1 MKHIFCR
8 IIFTLVLAIS
18 PFVILGDEGMWT
30 FDNPPLKHWAEKYGF
45 TPDQAMLDHLRL
57 ASLRFNSGGSGSF
70 IGKDGL
76 VLTNHHVARGQI
88 QKLSSSD
95 NDMVSN
101 GFYAAS
107 IEEELP
113 CPDLELNQLIG
124 MENVTDRI
132 QAAVAEISDPTEAVK
147 KRRAVIAAIEKESL
161 DATGLRSN
169 VVGLYGGGEYWLYRY
184 RRFTDVRLVF
194 APDRQAAAF
203 GGELDNF
210 TYPRFCLDVA
220 FLRVYENGKPYRPE
234 HYFTWSENGAD
245 EDELVLLIGNP
256 GSTNRLHTLAQ
267 LEYQRDHL
275 YPLRLKYYDLMLDWI
290 NEYAAKG
297 DEQARQASGM
307 IHGYENAKKAVTGE
321 YGGLT
326 NPTIMDKKVRE
337 EADFRNRVADN
348 RQLAEKY
355 SAIWTDI
362 AGVVEK
368 EIATLNDRYYKQISG
383 RLFGYALT
391 IVRYV
396 EETPKPDGDR
406 YPGYHDSELPSLE
419 FRLFSPAPTYPEME
433 EFLLSRL
440 LDKAKQALG
449 KKDPFIKAAVD
460 RKSGAKVAQALFKD
474 TRMTDVEY
482 RKELVEGGQEIVAK
496 SKDPMIVLARKLDPL
511 FRDMHEWREENIRSI
526 LTPALEKL
534 GRARFEVY
542 GKSKNPD
549 ATFTLRI
556 SYGPAVSY
564 TQGTTIEPYRT
575 TLFGLYD
582 RAASFNNQLPFN
594 LSPRWVGM
602 DKKLDLSTPINFVCT
617 ADIIGGNS
625 GSPMLNTRGELV
637 GVVFDGN
644 IQQLPGRF
652 VYSDEV
658 ARAVGVHSAGILEA
672 LEKVYKANRVLEEIK
687 ASR

>member
-1 MKHIFCR
+1 MKHIFYR
-8 IIFTLVLAIS
+8 IILTLALAIS

-45 TPDQAMLDHLRL
+45 TPDQAMLDHVRL
-57 ASLRFNSGGSGSF
+57 ASLRFSGGSGSF
-70 IGKDGL
+70 VGKNGL

-88 QKLSSSD
+88 QKLSSPD
-95 NDMVSN
+95 NDLVTN

-113 CPDLELNQLIG
+113 CPDLELNQLIS

-132 QAAVAEISDPTEAVK
+132 QAAVAEVADPTEAVK

-184 RRFTDVRLVF
+184 KRFTDVRLVF

-234 HYFTWSENGAD
+234 HYFTWSENGAE
-245 EDELVLLIGNP
+245 EDELVLIIGNP

-275 YPLRLKYYDLMLDWI
+275 YPIQIEYFNRLLDWYR
-290 NEYAAKG
+290 EYSAQN
-297 DEQARQASGM
+297 DEHARQAQNSIFGL
-307 IHGYENAKKAVTGE
+307 ENTLKVRTGEHKGLMDPDLMAKKA
-321 YGGLT
+321 
-326 NPTIMDKKVRE
+326 RE
-337 EADFRNRVADN
+337 EEDFRQQVVDN
-348 RQLAEKY
+348 
-355 SAIWTDI
+355 
-362 AGVVEK
+362 
-368 EIATLNDRYYKQISG
+368 
-383 RLFGYALT
+383 
-391 IVRYV
+391 
-396 EETPKPDGDR
+396 
-406 YPGYHDSELPSLE
+406 
-419 FRLFSPAPTYPEME
+419 
-433 EFLLSRL
+433 
-440 LDKAKQALG
+440 
-449 KKDPFIKAAVD
+449 
-460 RKSGAKVAQALFKD
+460 
-474 TRMTDVEY
+474 RMTDVDY
-482 RKELVEGGQEIVAK
+482 RKELVEGGQEAVAK
-496 SKDPMIVLARKLDPL
+496 SKDPMIVLARKLYPL
-511 FRDMHEWREENIRSI
+511 FREMHEWREENIRSV

-556 SYGPAVSY
+556 SYGPASSY
-564 TQGTTIEPYRT
+564 MLGTTIVPYRT
-575 TLFGLYD
+575 TYYGLYE
-582 RAASFNNQLPFN
+582 RATSLNNRPPFN
-594 LSPRWVGM
+594 LSPRWVGL
-602 DKKLDLSTPINFVCT
+602 DKQLDLSTPINFVCT